1 MDSIAISVVV
11 FSCVFGGALFG
22 MWLRKA
28 LPQPHLSEDSKTA
41 VKLGSGLVATLCAL
55 LLGLLIASAKS
66 SYDAQNTEL
75 MEMSAKVVML
85 DRVLAH
91 YGPETN
97 QCRVTLRGY
106 VERALSRIWAKDQTY
121 QAPSGSAEAILDQ
134 LEDLTPKDAKQTSL
148 KELAL
153 GLALSLG
160 QTRWLQFEQ
169 KTSSVSMPLVVM
181 LVFWLCTIFISF
193 GLFAPT
199 NGTVIIGLL
208 VSAFSV
214 SCAILLILELYTPYT
229 GLIAVSNA
237 PLKAALA
244 QLGL

>member
-1 MDSIAISVVV
+1 MNSIATSVIV
-11 FSCVFGGALFG
+11 FACVFGGALFG

-75 MEMSAKVVML
+75 MDMSAKVVML
-85 DRVLAH
+85 DRVLSH
-91 YGPETN
+91 YGPESK
-97 QCRVTLRGY
+97 
-106 VERALSRIWAKDQTY
+106 EARALLREKVSNALDRIWATGRSNQL
-121 QAPSGSAEAILDQ
+121 PSMAGEVLLDK
-134 LEDLTPKDAKQTSL
+134 LEDLAPKDAKQTSL

-153 GLALSLG
+153 SLALSLG
-160 QTRWLQFEQ
+160 QTRWLQYEQ
-169 KTSSVSMPLVVM
+169 QTSSVSMPLVIM

-193 GLFAPT
+193 GLFAPP
-199 NGTVIIGLL
+199 NGTVIIGLM

-229 GLIAVSNA
+229 GLIAVSKS
-237 PLKAALA
+237 PLQAALA
-244 QLGL
+244 QLGM